1 MILLAI
7 TPDDD
12 QAVADARAWLRAH
25 KITGDEARLIKRD
38 GQVLVI
44 DKAETWRR
52 LKPSIQE
59 V

>member
-12 QAVADARAWLRAH
+12 QGVAEARAWIRAH
-25 KITGDEARLIKRD
+25 QITGDEARLIKRD

-52 LKPSIQE
+52 LKPSLRE